1 MGDVAEINGST
12 ATGFV
17 ACVLCVNATLVER
30 TQSLGDISFKFAART
45 QIAHLVRSHTAG
57 IHTLVRVY
65 HRYKLYWVGSG
76 VFTPALR

>member
-1 MGDVAEINGST
+1 MRNVAEIDGST

-17 ACVLCVNATLVER
+17 ASVPCVNAALVEG
-30 TQSLGDISFKFAART
+30 TESLGDISFKFAART
-45 QIAHLVRSHTAG
+45 QITHLVGGHTAG
-57 IHTLVRVY
+57 IHTLFRVY